1 MGRIDEIWEGDRL
14 IQDFGMRLLEA
25 REGYAKVSVEVKER
39 FLNAHGIGHGV
50 LLFAAADA
58 AFALSVNAVVD
69 AVGVQWSLNVFRAAK
84 PGEEVIGE
92 SRIVHKGRQSM
103 VCELTVTAGDGRTL
117 ARGQST
123 ALPVGRG
130 AHAGSAPPA
139 AGKGTPRAAE

>member
-1 MGRIDEIWEGDRL
+1 MERIRGIWEGDRL
-14 IQDFGMRLLEA
+14 IQDFGMKLLEG
-25 REGYAKVSVEVKER
+25 REGYAKVSVTVKDR

-50 LLFAAADA
+50 LLFAVADA

-92 SRIVHKGRQSM
+92 SRIIHRGRQSM
-103 VCELTVTAGDGRTL
+103 VCELTITAGDGRTL

-123 ALPVGRG
+123 ALPVARG
-130 AHAGSAPPA
+130 PRPSTAPPDVPGEGA
-139 AGKGTPRAAE
+139 PTAE

>member
-50 LLFAAADA
+50 LLFAVADA

-84 PGEEVIGE
+84 PGEEVVGE
-92 SRIVHKGRQSM
+92 SRVIHRGRQSM
-103 VCELTVTAGDGRTL
+103 VCELTITTGDGRVL

-130 AHAGSAPPA
+130 THAGAAPPG

>member
-1 MGRIDEIWEGDRL
+1 MGRIEEIWAGDRL
-14 IQDFGMRLLEA
+14 IQDFGMTLLEA
-25 REGYAKVSVEVKER
+25 REGYAKVSVPVRER

-58 AFALSVNAVVD
+58 AFALSVNAAVD

-92 SRIVHKGRQSM
+92 SRVIHGGRQSM
-103 VCELTVTAGDGRTL
+103 VCELTVTAGDGRIL

-123 ALPVGRG
+123 ALPVPRG
-130 AHAGSAPPA
+130 AHSGA
-139 AGKGTPRAAE
+139 TPKIQGRP

>member
-1 MGRIDEIWEGDRL
+1 MERVREIFHADRL
-14 IQDFGMRLLEA
+14 IQHFGMKLIEA
-25 REGYAKVSVEVKER
+25 REGYAKVSVAVEER
-39 FLNAHGIGHGV
+39 FLNAHKIGHGV

-84 PGEEVIGE
+84 PGETVIGE

-103 VCELTVTAGDGRTL
+103 VCELTVTAGDGRVL

-123 ALPVGRG
+123 ALPVSREAFAEGNK
-130 AHAGSAPPA
+130 
-139 AGKGTPRAAE
+139 GKDG